1 MKKYK
6 WEQISFRSE
15 KDDWKKPK
23 KDVLTIPLNVF
34 YAEKEKYILFMF
46 HNITQIIK
54 SKFLFSWFQMDK
66 DRIALSCS
74 KELSALLRGTTS
86 KHYG

>member
-6 WEQISFRSE
+6 
-15 KDDWKKPK
+15 WKKPK

-54 SKFLFSWFQMDK
+54 SKFLFS
-66 DRIALSCS
+66 
-74 KELSALLRGTTS
+74 
-86 KHYG
+86 